1 MDRDAAP
8 NRHLRLALAVA
19 LAGFLVLNIVLRSW
33 LYVAMAAIW
42 LGLLGLRELV
52 QRRNPPE

>member
-1 MDRDAAP
+1 MDRDPGP

-19 LAGFLVLNIVLRSW
+19 LAGFLVLNIVTRSW

-42 LGLLGLRELV
+42 LGLLVLREVL
-52 QRRNPPE
+52 QRRTPPE